1 MLLFIS
7 LLSQH
12 TKNSSILH
20 LLYHL
25 PGIFKNLPQLAL
37 QKFCRMYKTEVSIFQ
52 VRFREVTFLGLSGT
66 DLESPDKDLGFGWP
80 AESSSCYA
88 IFHIK

>member
-1 MLLFIS
+1 
-7 LLSQH
+7 
-12 TKNSSILH
+12 
-20 LLYHL
+20 
-25 PGIFKNLPQLAL
+25 
-37 QKFCRMYKTEVSIFQ
+37 MYKTEVSIFQ

-88 IFHIK
+88 IFHIKWKDNKFQTQFTIKKEKNKEGLRPSSANPLSPPSQTLSSN